1 MLKLAIAAVLAFV
14 TQTWAGE
21 ARAQNYP
28 SRPIHVFVTSTAGG
42 PLDVFTRLVTS
53 KMAEDLKQPFVV
65 EDRAGAGGDL
75 AAAAVKDAIPD
86 GYTILFSIDTTFTVN
101 PSLFDKIPF
110 DPEQDF
116 IPISVL
122 AKFGQALGVPAD
134 LPVKSIA
141 DLKALSLQKDLNYGS
156 AGIGAPS
163 HLSFAY
169 LQAVT
174 GIRATHVP
182 YRGNP
187 PALLA
192 LVSGD
197 TQASMVISTSLLPLV
212 KEGKVKML
220 AYSDSVRSDVIPDVP
235 TVAEQG
241 YKDFQAVFSYVL
253 LAPAGTPKTVTDAL
267 QAAATRA
274 VTSADVR
281 EKLRSV
287 DTVPIALSPSELG
300 GVVAHQPG
308 EMERRD
314 HQDENPR
321 RLASRDFRPD
331 RERCSRHRRGRNGLG
346 APGGIRTPD
355 LCHWST
361 FQPAI
366 AGRCRSVGI
375 SVSRRLTRP

>member
-14 TQTWAGE
+14 TQTLAGE

-75 AAAAVKDAIPD
+75 AAAAVKDANPD

-253 LAPAGTPKTVTDAL
+253 LAPAGTPKAVTDVL

-287 DTVPIALSPSELG
+287 DTVPIALSPSDS
-300 GVVAHQPG
+300 VAW
-308 EMERRD
+308 
-314 HQDENPR
+314 
-321 RLASRDFRPD
+321 L
-331 RERCSRHRRGRNGLG
+331 
-346 APGGIRTPD
+346 RTNRAKWKD
-355 LCHWST
+355 VITKMKIH
-361 FQPAI
+361 AD
-366 AGRCRSVGI
+366 
-375 SVSRRLTRP
+375 